1 MKSKGGDPLDEKKLK
16 KNLKLFERNFIN
28 KKFLYAQ
35 FMKVHQFFSKNSNVY
50 GEKD

>member
-1 MKSKGGDPLDEKKLK
+1 MKKKSKKILKFFEK
-16 KNLKLFERNFIN
+16 NFIN
-28 KKFLYAQ
+28 KNFLYAQ